1 MPLTINDFFF
11 PYPQTGDGIGFH
23 PLKLHYFDRLLQEN
37 MTGMAVCKIPEISPQ
52 AASLLVT
59 CTTTHI
65 TVMLPRDTQLRKVRE
80 LGKDHMVD
88 MNKHISFTCISNIQ
102 DGFIEL
108 LDSSSKA
115 WP

>member
-11 PYPQTGDGIGFH
+11 PLPQTGDGIGFH
-23 PLKLHYFDRLLQEN
+23 QLKLHYFDRLLQEN

-65 TVMLPRDTQLRKVRE
+65 TVMLPRETQLRKVRE

-88 MNKHISFTCISNIQ
+88 MNKHIFTCISNIQ